1 MNFNSQICTSREQ
14 SERLLA
20 LGLKKE
26 TADMVHY
33 RSSSMK
39 EWGILATPWR
49 GDCEGCKCY
58 YPAWSLH
65 RLLEIWDVNPYV
77 LPSKN
82 IFEHVISK
90 IEEFVRLRFI
100 DTRYLDKWCL
110 DEDE

>member
-1 MNFNSQICTSREQ
+1 METKFNFNSQICTSRVQ

-49 GDCEGCKCY
+49 DDCEGCECY
-58 YPAWSLH
+58 YPAWSCG
-65 RLLEIWDVNPYV
+65 
-77 LPSKN
+77 
-82 IFEHVISK
+82 
-90 IEEFVRLRFI
+90 RF
-100 DTRYLDKWCL
+100 DATDGYL
-110 DEDE
+110 